1 MESVQTAFGPLVSPG
16 WPTTMGEQPD
26 LAKNLLGGFAMAA
39 TLKGKQAQLQNQMA
53 QYALKMQ
60 AMDNDMANDK
70 IRNQIAIDRLVS
82 SNQIQRERLEQQK
95 DNSAAVAER
104 AGAREERLWA
114 AEERLQSVVDNKEK
128 AQAEGNE
135 ASFNLNMLPQRM
147 ADEGIETGTETWYN
161 QARDRSAK
169 DLSLLPASLRKAAE
183 SNLYR
188 KYKDDRDFKLK
199 QLDSDERAFAH
210 QYGREVTGDD
220 LNIDNYPMYHS
231 SELPDEKKGGYLGGF
246 LTSWGGKPTG
256 RKLIK
261 GKDGEDRAI
270 AVQRL
275 DEFKRKYEALI
286 GRRQN
291 MGPKVVRPDLGIY
304 DVDDSKKPVRVIDP
318 NGVHGSIPADAVSD
332 YVNNRG
338 YTLETPGQ

>member
-26 LAKNLLGGFAMAA
+26 FAKSLLGGFAMAA

-60 AMDNDMANDK
+60 AMDHDMANDK
-70 IRNQIAIDRLVS
+70 IRNEIAVQRLVNTTE
-82 SNQIQRERLEQQK
+82 NQRQRLELAK
-95 DNSAAVAER
+95 DTAEAVGER
-104 AGAREERLWA
+104 SKAREERLWA
-114 AEERLQSVVDNKEK
+114 AEDRLQSVVDTKEK
-128 AQAEGNE
+128 DKAQGEE

-169 DLSLLPASLRKAAE
+169 DLSQLPPQLRKAAE

-199 QLDSDERAFAH
+199 QLESDERAFAH
-210 QYGREVTGDD
+210 QYGRAVTGDD
-220 LNIDNYPMYHS
+220 LNIDTYPMDHP
-231 SELPDEKKGGYLGGF
+231 EQLPDEKKGGYLGSF
-246 LTSWGGKPTG
+246 LPSLGGKPTG
-256 RKLIK
+256 NKLIK
-261 GKDGEDRAI
+261 GKDGEDRPI

-275 DEFKRKYEALI
+275 NEFKKKYESLI
-286 GRRQN
+286 KRREN
-291 MGPKVVRPDLGIY
+291 MGPKVVRPDLGLY
-304 DVDDSKKPVRVIDP
+304 DIDDNKKTVRVIAPD
-318 NGVHGSIPADAVSD
+318 GTHGSLPADAVSD

-338 YTLETPGQ
+338 YQLEDSGQ